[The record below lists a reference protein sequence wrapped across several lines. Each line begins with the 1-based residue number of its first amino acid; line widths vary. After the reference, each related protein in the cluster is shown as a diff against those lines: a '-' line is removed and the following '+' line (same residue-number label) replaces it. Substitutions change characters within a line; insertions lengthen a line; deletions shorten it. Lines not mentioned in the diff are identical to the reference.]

1 MTDYDTICC
10 PCGHTQTERHSQ
22 LTNDLM
28 SVSLQIR
35 SDKNQ
40 DQTGVATAALDL
52 LSTYTGCKSEGR
64 L

>member
-10 PCGHTQTERHSQ
+10 RSGDTQTERHSR

-28 SVSLQIR
+28 SLSLQIR

-40 DQTGVATAALDL
+40 DQTQVAPTALDL
-52 LSTYTGCKSEGR
+52 PSTHGQ
-64 L
+64 